1 MDVAIRDWLLD
12 QLGKDTDIADLEARY
27 ARLGKARAVA
37 LTVLQQRWND
47 LVAQPT
53 VIGVSSVVNLNTTAN
68 LAALERKMAELQA
81 DGAPPAPDEP
91 ADDTSD
97 SSDDRFGIIQ
107 LVERR
112 RR

>member
-1 MDVAIRDWLLD
+1 MDAATRDWLLD
-12 QLGKDTDIADLEARY
+12 QLGKDTNLADLEARY

-53 VIGVSSVVNLNTTAN
+53 VIGVSSVVSLNTTAN

-91 ADDTSD
+91 ADTGTSG
-97 SSDDRFGIIQ
+97 DDRFGIIQ
-107 LVERR
+107 LVERPR
-112 RR
+112 R

>member
-12 QLGKDTDIADLEARY
+12 QLGKDTDVADLEARY

-37 LTVLQQRWND
+37 LTVLNQRWND

-68 LAALERKMAELQA
+68 LAALERKMAALQA
-81 DGAPPAPDEP
+81 DDAPPAPDEP
-91 ADDTSD
+91 TDTSD

-107 LVERR
+107 LVERPR
-112 RR
+112 R

>member
-68 LAALERKMAELQA
+68 LAALERKMAALQA

-91 ADDTSD
+91 ADTSG
-97 SSDDRFGIIQ
+97 SSDDRFGIIR